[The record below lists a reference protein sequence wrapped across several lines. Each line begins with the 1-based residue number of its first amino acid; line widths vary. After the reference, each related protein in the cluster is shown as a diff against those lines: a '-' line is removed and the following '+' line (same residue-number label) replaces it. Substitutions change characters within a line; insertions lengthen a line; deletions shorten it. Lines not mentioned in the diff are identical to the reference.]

1 MADSPIVV
9 ERVQLRRSQTPGYRP
24 PINGPRALREG
35 EAFFNVADNILCIG
49 SGLGLFVEF
58 NLNLGGPPGPEGPQG
73 LPGVQGPIGPIGPQG
88 LQGLLGA
95 TGPAGPQGTPGLQG
109 LQGPQGLTGPA
120 GAAGAQGPQGLQG
133 PQGAGVTIK
142 GSRTS
147 PSALP
152 TSGNTLGDV
161 YIMSTAGSGYADG
174 DGYAFTGSG
183 TDAGPGGNWKNV
195 GPIRGPQGVQGPTG
209 ATGPKGDQG
218 LPGPQGAT
226 GVQGAQ
232 GVQGPVGPV
241 GPQGNTGSQGPQGVT
256 GPTGPSG
263 ATGPQGNPTTV
274 NGKTGSSITLG
285 ATDVGAAP
293 LTGATFTGPIAS
305 QYIRLVKGDNG
316 TISGNISFDNS
327 LSTLRVFET
336 GGVNRGAYL
345 DFDECTTLSKL
356 WHEGNFDA
364 LAPADGDVVTGN
376 STTKRPTAKQVSD
389 LVARIN
395 PLLRYRFFGDG
406 VSRPISGITRF
417 NGVNTTGYTLAQWQA
432 LVPEIGALTD
442 EIDGVAIQAT
452 INAQASGIFFGA
464 ICLPPN
470 SNGRLSFPLRSKGNL
485 AINGFGGRL
494 SAYFSGSP
502 MIIHGTAVA
511 PIAGEFFAHKLNLDC
526 RGQASGIRAFFHPS
540 IGAGSGQA
548 FTLTDS
554 TVYGVSGA
562 NGVEVINATRT
573 IHVSNVTIWS
583 GTYQNG
589 LAGLQVTAQKYAAN
603 TIGNSQEVPGTS
615 VCSNIYNVQTSLFE
629 WGYRFSMLNS
639 GASASGSG
647 PAYGHIEGVVIDS
660 CRAYNG
666 RGFIKVDN
674 QNNLAG
680 QFYNYG
686 SPLWKIS
693 NCDYQGFGSFA
704 SLSGLTSVSI
714 SNCWMAC
721 DMSYPFSDTAGSCQ
735 IIYTEMCA
743 DVSIKDNCFKIFSS
757 ANKVPIQG
765 VFVNGYKIGPMLIA
779 DNTLEADIVIDAFCQ
794 FDPPNEPSG
803 QFAITER
810 GTRLNRPNKPTV
822 WCRDPGTCQ
831 NSEGRVKSYDNAS
844 MLPDGTIIYST
855 SVATSAQ
862 SNGIA
867 NIPLPSGLYRQKPV
881 LMSAQTANYGQF
893 PYRVEGIRNDF
904 GDNTVLAVQMQS
916 GAPTT
921 ANALNLNVAVKGR

>member
-1 MADSPIVV
+1 MAGQPIIID
-9 ERVQLRRSQTPGYRP
+9 RIQLRRSGTPGYRP
-24 PINGPRALREG
+24 PASGLRALREG
-35 EAFFNVADNILCIG
+35 EAFFNTADNALCIG
-49 SGLGLFVEF
+49 TGLGPFVEF
-58 NLNLGGPPGPEGPQG
+58 DLSPGGGLIGPPGP
-73 LPGVQGPIGPIGPQG
+73 
-88 LQGLLGA
+88 
-95 TGPAGPQGTPGLQG
+95 
-109 LQGPQGLTGPA
+109 QGPQGPVGAQGVQGTQGPA
-120 GAAGAQGPQGLQG
+120 GATGATGAQGPQG
-133 PQGAGVTIK
+133 A
-142 GSRTS
+142 
-147 PSALP
+147 
-152 TSGNTLGDV
+152 
-161 YIMSTAGSGYADG
+161 
-174 DGYAFTGSG
+174 
-183 TDAGPGGNWKNV
+183 
-195 GPIRGPQGVQGPTG
+195 
-209 ATGPKGDQG
+209 
-218 LPGPQGAT
+218 
-226 GVQGAQ
+226 
-232 GVQGPVGPV
+232 
-241 GPQGNTGSQGPQGVT
+241 
-256 GPTGPSG
+256 
-263 ATGPQGNPTTV
+263 PTTV
-274 NGKTGSSITLG
+274 NGKSGPSVTLLGTDIQMSGVEPATVRDAINGRVLADASGNLPLTKLVLAEPSNMLLNGHLLNGSALGWELYGDTVVQTVDPSDIGGMWRFSGSSAFFIARSTQPIQVVQGETLYTS
-285 ATDVGAAP
+285 ALLYNARSFGAAGIMFEYYAQDG
-293 LTGATFTGPIAS
+293 TGRVEQYIATTEAKSAWTRVEGLGVVPEKCNRVMVSLFAQAEGTGPAYFGKV
-305 QYIRLVKGDNG
+305 QARRA
-316 TISGNISFDNS
+316 T
-327 LSTLRVFET
+327 STNML
-336 GGVNRGAYL
+336 A
-345 DFDECTTLSKL
+345 D
-356 WHEGNFDA
+356 DA
-364 LAPADGDVVTGN
+364 ITPQKLAPALAA
-376 STTKRPTAKQVSD
+376 S
-389 LVARIN
+389 VA
-395 PLLRYRFFGDG
+395 PLLRYGFVGDG
-406 VSRPISGITRF
+406 TSRPISGVTRF
-417 NGVNTTGYTLAQWQA
+417 NGINTSGYTLAQWQA

-442 EIDGVAIQAT
+442 EIDGVAIQAA

-485 AINGFGGRL
+485 AINGFGSRL
-494 SAYFSGSP
+494 SAYFSSSP
-502 MIIHGTAVA
+502 MIIHGTAAA

-540 IGAGSGQA
+540 IGGASGQA

-562 NGVEVINATRT
+562 NGVEIINATRT

-589 LAGLQVTAQKYAAN
+589 LAGLQITAQKYAAN

-615 VCSNIYNVQTSLFE
+615 VCSNIYSVQTSLFE

-666 RGFIKVDN
+666 RGFIKVVN

-721 DMSYPFSDTAGSCQ
+721 DMGYPFSDTVGSCQ
-735 IIYTEMCA
+735 LIYTEMCA
-743 DVSIKDNCFKIFSS
+743 DVSIKDNCFKIFNT
-757 ANKVPIQG
+757 ATKVPVQG

-794 FDPPNEPSG
+794 FDPPNEVSG
-803 QFAITER
+803 RFVVTER
-810 GTRLNRPNKPTV
+810 DTRLNRPNKPTV

-844 MLPDGTIIYST
+844 MLPDGTIIYTT

-867 NIPLPSGLYRQKPV
+867 NIPLPAGLYRQKPV
-881 LMSAQTANYGQF
+881 LMSAQTANFGQF